1 MLNDNDRGEVLKS
14 YKSKGGRKKL
24 AAFEDHFFKNVKS
37 SSSKKLEHFSLNS
50 LSQFSKEELEFHGSR
65 STLYK
70 ILKSMGFRYKLE
82 NHRKIL
88 IERPFITAKRIK
100 FLTQY
105 LRYKEMYPNSYKIH
119 LFR

>member
-1 MLNDNDRGEVLKS
+1 MIAVKYLNHIKARAGEKNWQPSKTIFLK
-14 YKSKGGRKKL
+14 
-24 AAFEDHFFKNVKS
+24 KNLVVKS
-37 SSSKKLEHFSLNS
+37 SSSKKLEYFSLNS
-50 LSQFSKEELEFHGSR
+50 LSQFSKKELEFHGST

-70 ILKSMGFRYKLE
+70 ILKSMAFRYKLE

-88 IERPFITAKRIK
+88 IERPFITTKRIK